1 MQVITALDYALLP
14 VFLGLIY
21 FIAFRFRNRYYPLT
35 HPWRKYFIPGL
46 SLKLFGAL
54 FIGLIY
60 QYYYGDG
67 DTFRYF
73 HDAQLIN
80 ASFSDSYV
88 TWFNLVFHI
97 PSIDE
102 PAFYKYT
109 SQLSWYTD
117 PASFTVSSVAS
128 FLGIATYTT
137 YLPTALLFAAIS
149 FTGLWAL
156 FRTFAKIHPRFVRPI
171 AVATLFIPSVFV
183 WGSGIFKDTIC
194 MFALGWLTY
203 TTFRVLIR
211 RDFSATNIFFVII
224 CFALVARVKIYI
236 LVGFVPA
243 LLLWI
248 LFSYLQRIQNSV
260 LRVFT
265 KITMLFGFAII
276 SFIAFESLGD
286 KLGRYSFTK
295 IAETSEVTRNYIS
308 LISGDEGS
316 AYNLGEFDSQ
326 DPASMLTKFPA
337 AVNVTLYRPYLW
349 ESRKVIILLSGL
361 ESFLFLVLS
370 LRVLFSLGL
379 KKTIGTITQDPNIQF
394 CLVFSILFAFAVG
407 ISTYNFGALSRYKI
421 PALPYFALAL
431 VLIYYKHN
439 PPSKKIF
446 FFF

>member
-14 VFLGLIY
+14 VYVGVIY
-21 FIAFRFRNRYYPLT
+21 FIAYRIRNRYYPLN

-54 FIGLIY
+54 FISLIY

-73 HDAQLIN
+73 RDAQLVN
-80 ASFSDSYV
+80 NSFNDSYL
-88 TWFNLVFHI
+88 TWFNLVFHL

-109 SQLSWYTD
+109 SQLAWYTD
-117 PASFTVSSVAS
+117 TASFTVSAVAA
-128 FLGIATYTT
+128 FLGVFTFTT
-137 YLPTALLFAAIS
+137 YIPTSLLFAAFS

-156 FRTFAKIHPRFVRPI
+156 FRTFAKIYPLYIRPI

-211 RDFSATNIFFVII
+211 RDFSFSNIFFVLV
-224 CFALVARVKIYI
+224 CFALVAKVKIYI

-265 KITMLFGFAII
+265 KITVLVGFAIVSLI
-276 SFIAFESLGD
+276 VFEGLGD

-295 IAETSEVTRNYIS
+295 IAETSEITRNYIS
-308 LISGDEGS
+308 QISGDEGS

-326 DPASMLTKFPA
+326 DPTSMLTKFPA

-349 ESRKVIILLSGL
+349 ESKKVIILLSGL
-361 ESFLFLVLS
+361 ESFLFLVIS
-370 LRVLFSLGL
+370 LRVLFALGL
-379 KKTIGTITQDPNIQF
+379 KKTVGTIAQDPNIQF

-407 ISTYNFGALSRYKI
+407 ISTYNFGALSR
-421 PALPYFALAL
+421 
-431 VLIYYKHN
+431 
-439 PPSKKIF
+439 
-446 FFF
+446 